1 MNKTGFGFLR
11 LPRLVETDETSIDF
25 SVVDQMVD
33 RFLELGGVYFD
44 TAYTY
49 LGGASE
55 KGIGRALTSRYPR
68 SAFRLASKLPG
79 WKLTSYDQC
88 REVFREQL
96 ERCGVDYFDVYML
109 HWLNAANYAV
119 CEKLDQFRFLRELK
133 AEGKAKA
140 IGFSYHDGPQLL
152 DEILTKHP
160 EVDYV
165 QLQIN
170 YLDWDSPSLQAG
182 RCYDVA
188 VKHGKKVIIME
199 PVKGGTLAQLPE
211 EAEKLLREVRP
222 NDSMAS
228 WAVRFAASLEQVEIV
243 LSGMSTVAQVEDN
256 LRSLEPLTEEE
267 RQLLA
272 QVADLLRANTAIPC
286 TACNYCAPNCPKK
299 IAIPQYFALYND
311 YARKPAEGWKMGH
324 AYKGLQPAFGKASDC
339 IACGA
344 CQRNCPQK
352 LPIID
357 HLKAEWQRL
366 SNNRREGSPC

>member
-44 TAYTY
+44 TAYAY

>member
-88 REVFREQL
+88 REIFREQL

-170 YLDWDSPSLQAG
+170 YLDWDSPALQAG

-211 EAEKLLREVRP
+211 EAEKLLRDARP
-222 NDSMAS
+222 KDSLAS

-256 LRSLEPLTEEE
+256 LRPLEPLTEAE

-357 HLKAEWQRL
+357 HLKAVAKAFE
-366 SNNRREGSPC
+366 

>member
-88 REVFREQL
+88 REIFREQL

-170 YLDWDSPSLQAG
+170 YLDWDSPALQAG

-211 EAEKLLREVRP
+211 EAEKLLRDARP
-222 NDSMAS
+222 KDSLAS

-256 LRSLEPLTEEE
+256 LRPLEPLTEAE

-272 QVADLLRANTAIPC
+272 QVADLLRANTAISC

-357 HLKAEWQRL
+357 HLKAVAKAFE
-366 SNNRREGSPC
+366 